1 MAALLNNCPNK
12 CHIIVLHSGKLNL
25 ASPVTWMVFHI
36 RDWIVDHFWG
46 KKLVSHEFPEFSVTA
61 ANFRRLRV
69 VLHPVPGP
77 GVRVFQVPF
86 QHSGS
91 GSGLR
96 SNPETR
102 IKNDVIFSKK
112 TYKFQKLTKNFLE
125 FDLNFGCLMSEI
137 IFEGIAI
144 ILLRSFNNFVKNNN
158 CFASFW
164 DDFAQF
170 VIPGPGPV
178 PGPGPGC
185 SNQFRVRVRVRVESH
200 DPDPTLT
207 IIKVPYIP
215 SKTVY
220 RSEID

>member
-102 IKNDVIFSKK
+102 IKNDVILSKNTSGFLKFLKQFFNWPKFLDIWWQNIVIWVSGISFQWLAVTSLHSFS
-112 TYKFQKLTKNFLE
+112 
-125 FDLNFGCLMSEI
+125 G
-137 IFEGIAI
+137 
-144 ILLRSFNNFVKNNN
+144 FVKKNSN
-158 CFASFW
+158 FSSLGH
-164 DDFAQF
+164 DFVLL
-170 VIPGPGPV
+170 VIPGPGP
-178 PGPGPGC
+178 GWMSRPGC
-185 SNQFRVRVRVRVESH
+185 N
-200 DPDPTLT
+200 T
-207 IIKVPYIP
+207 ILFVISACEMTTFEMVNVIM
-215 SKTVY
+215 SM
-220 RSEID
+220 